1 MHIESLI
8 KLPPGA
14 VPRCDFSHVWP
25 FRDILVHSRLVA
37 KVYPPLGKKNVPA
50 ERSNRRGTERWEGQ
64 IRMEP
69 KGLDPVSLPFLLR
82 TNPKPLL
89 VNAPYCA
96 MVDFDHV
103 QPLLGVSYSTW
114 MSDRQ
119 GHGFEPRPGRVGG
132 REGGRE
138 GRRERGRERLNRTFF
153 FFFF

>member
-1 MHIESLI
+1 MHVESLI

-64 IRMEP
+64 IQMEP
-69 KGLDPVSLPFLLR
+69 KKGLDPVSLPFLLR

-89 VNAPYCA
+89 VNAFYYGII
-96 MVDFDHV
+96 DFDHV
-103 QPLLGVSYSTW
+103 QPLLGVLYSTW
-114 MSDRQ
+114 MCDRQ
-119 GHGFEPRPGRVGG
+119 GRGFEPRPGRVRGEGG

-138 GRRERGRERLNRTFF
+138 GRRVRGREGEIR
-153 FFFF
+153 